1 MTKPTIRVAID
12 VGSKSHRVGVG
23 LSEGQVLEGFSI
35 AHNQKGFEYF
45 FGRVELHR
53 QRLERPVEVA
63 MEGYNGWARPL
74 DQQIQQRGYKLL
86 NVNNLKLARFKEIF
100 PAPAKTDQIDT
111 DKMLELFQL
120 GDTLK
125 RAKNVIQEVK
135 PVPAENQQLKRL
147 TRRRRQLVDEKVSLG
162 NRLLA
167 DLQAICPELSALTG
181 SVDNRWF
188 LNFLTARKDLRQ
200 LSRLRRH
207 SVLQIKRIGSF
218 YADIIQSWQKEA
230 HFSAEVEWVGE
241 MIHHDARRML
251 ELLEQIAQLN
261 NAIEDLTQRSAMA
274 QRIRSIPGFGIISS
288 AELAGEIGT
297 LERFAGEA
305 SLAMYLGMATLDN
318 SSSQTEGARR
328 TRHVNQRTRQAM
340 MRLWPG
346 TCARFPSHRPTT
358 PRREP
363 KAKDT
368 TKLSDP
374 WPVIWFEC
382 YGKCSPR
389 TATTRSAHEKTL
401 DNSTGMF
408 KYSIWLL
415 ERPFKLA
422 MAT

>member
-35 AHNQKGFEYF
+35 AHNQEGFEQF
-45 FGRVELHR
+45 FGRVEFYR
-53 QRLERPVEVA
+53 QRWERPVEVA

-74 DQQIQQRGYKLL
+74 DQQIQQRGYRLL

-100 PAPAKTDQIDT
+100 PAPAKTDHIDT

-135 PVPAENQQLKRL
+135 PVPEENRQLKRL

-162 NRLLA
+162 NRLKA

-207 SVLQIKRIGSF
+207 SVLKIKGIGSF

-230 HFSAEVEWVGE
+230 HFSEEVEWVGQ
-241 MIHHDARRML
+241 MIHNDAQRML
-251 ELLEQIAQLN
+251 GLLEQIGQLER
-261 NAIEDLTQRSAMA
+261 AFEALTQRSEMA
-274 QRIRSIPGFGIISS
+274 QRIGSIPGFGVISC

-318 SSSQTEGARR
+318 SSSSTEGTRR

-340 MRLWPG
+340 MAAVARHLREVPQSQTYYDKKRAEGKGYNQAIRSLARHLVRVLWRML
-346 TCARFPSHRPTT
+346 TEDRDY
-358 PRREP
+358 E
-363 KAKDT
+363 
-368 TKLSDP
+368 
-374 WPVIWFEC
+374 I
-382 YGKCSPR
+382 
-389 TATTRSAHEKTL
+389 RS
-401 DNSTGMF
+401 
-408 KYSIWLL
+408 
-415 ERPFKLA
+415 
-422 MAT
+422 

>member
-63 MEGYNGWARPL
+63 MEGYNGWSRPL

-188 LNFLTARKDLRQ
+188 FNFLTARKNLRQ

-218 YADIIQSWQKEA
+218 YTDIIQSWQKEA

-305 SLAMYLGMATLDN
+305 SLAMGGRA
-318 SSSQTEGARR
+318 
-328 TRHVNQRTRQAM
+328 V
-340 MRLWPG
+340 PV
-346 TCARFPSHRPTT
+346 
-358 PRREP
+358 
-363 KAKDT
+363 
-368 TKLSDP
+368 DP
-374 WPVIWFEC
+374 H
-382 YGKCSPR
+382 S
-389 TATTRSAHEKTL
+389 RSAAPGSLPRHRGSASGCFAL
-401 DNSTGMF
+401 ASG
-408 KYSIWLL
+408 YPSAWLGL
-415 ERPFKLA
+415 GSGTDVPSPSSRRDAFRIRDRAAFSRPL
-422 MAT
+422 

>member
-261 NAIEDLTQRSAMA
+261 NAIEDLTQRSANGSEDQKYPWLRNHF
-274 QRIRSIPGFGIISS
+274 QRRVGRRDRHTGALRRRGEPGHVPGDGHFGQLLLPDGGSSTHPSCEPANSPGHDGGCGPAPARGSPVTDLLLQEESRRQKIQPSYPIPGPSS
-288 AELAGEIGT
+288 G
-297 LERFAGEA
+297 
-305 SLAMYLGMATLDN
+305 
-318 SSSQTEGARR
+318 SSVMENAHRGP
-328 TRHVNQRTRQAM
+328 
-340 MRLWPG
+340 RLRDPLMKKRLTILPG
-346 TCARFPSHRPTT
+346 
-358 PRREP
+358 
-363 KAKDT
+363 
-368 TKLSDP
+368 
-374 WPVIWFEC
+374 
-382 YGKCSPR
+382 CS
-389 TATTRSAHEKTL
+389 S
-401 DNSTGMF
+401 
-408 KYSIWLL
+408 
-415 ERPFKLA
+415 
-422 MAT
+422 

>member
-261 NAIEDLTQRSAMA
+261 NAIEDLTQRSANGSEDQKYPWLRNHF
-274 QRIRSIPGFGIISS
+274 QRRVGRRDP
-288 AELAGEIGT
+288 GEIGT

-340 MRLWPG
+340 MAAVARHLREVPQSQTYYSKKRAEGKRYNQAIRSLARHLVRVLW
-346 TCARFPSHRPTT
+346 
-358 PRREP
+358 
-363 KAKDT
+363 
-368 TKLSDP
+368 
-374 WPVIWFEC
+374 
-382 YGKCSPR
+382 KCSPR

-408 KYSIWLL
+408 KLL
-415 ERPFKLA
+415 GAWES
-422 MAT
+422 

>member
-147 TRRRRQLVDEKVSLG
+147 PRRRRQLVDEKVSLG

-218 YADIIQSWQKEA
+218 YADIIPSWQKEA

-340 MRLWPG
+340 MAAVARHLREVPQSQTYYSKKRAEGKRYNQAIRSLARHLVRVLWKML
-346 TCARFPSHRPTT
+346 TEDRDY
-358 PRREP
+358 E
-363 KAKDT
+363 
-368 TKLSDP
+368 
-374 WPVIWFEC
+374 I
-382 YGKCSPR
+382 
-389 TATTRSAHEKTL
+389 RS
-401 DNSTGMF
+401 
-408 KYSIWLL
+408 
-415 ERPFKLA
+415 
-422 MAT
+422 

>member
-63 MEGYNGWARPL
+63 MEGYNGWSRPL

-305 SLAMYLGMATLDN
+305 SLAMYLGMAALDN

-340 MRLWPG
+340 MAAVARHLREVPQSQTYYSKKRAEGKRYNQAIRSLARHLVRVLWKML
-346 TCARFPSHRPTT
+346 TEDRDY
-358 PRREP
+358 E
-363 KAKDT
+363 
-368 TKLSDP
+368 
-374 WPVIWFEC
+374 I
-382 YGKCSPR
+382 
-389 TATTRSAHEKTL
+389 RS
-401 DNSTGMF
+401 
-408 KYSIWLL
+408 
-415 ERPFKLA
+415 
-422 MAT
+422 

>member
-297 LERFAGEA
+297 LERFASEA

-318 SSSQTEGARR
+318 SSSQTDGARR

-340 MRLWPG
+340 MAAVARHLREVPQSQTYYSKKRAEGKRYNQAIRSLARHLVRGLWKML
-346 TCARFPSHRPTT
+346 TEDRDY
-358 PRREP
+358 E
-363 KAKDT
+363 
-368 TKLSDP
+368 
-374 WPVIWFEC
+374 I
-382 YGKCSPR
+382 
-389 TATTRSAHEKTL
+389 RS
-401 DNSTGMF
+401 
-408 KYSIWLL
+408 
-415 ERPFKLA
+415 
-422 MAT
+422 

>member
-167 DLQAICPELSALTG
+167 DRQAICPELSALTG

-241 MIHHDARRML
+241 MILHDARRML

-340 MRLWPG
+340 MAAVARHLREVPQSQTYYSKKRAEGKRYNQAIRSQARHLVRVLWKML
-346 TCARFPSHRPTT
+346 TEDRDY
-358 PRREP
+358 E
-363 KAKDT
+363 
-368 TKLSDP
+368 
-374 WPVIWFEC
+374 I
-382 YGKCSPR
+382 
-389 TATTRSAHEKTL
+389 RS
-401 DNSTGMF
+401 
-408 KYSIWLL
+408 
-415 ERPFKLA
+415 
-422 MAT
+422 

>member
-1 MTKPTIRVAID
+1 M
-12 VGSKSHRVGVG
+12 
-23 LSEGQVLEGFSI
+23 
-35 AHNQKGFEYF
+35 
-45 FGRVELHR
+45 
-53 QRLERPVEVA
+53 
-63 MEGYNGWARPL
+63 
-74 DQQIQQRGYKLL
+74 
-86 NVNNLKLARFKEIF
+86 
-100 PAPAKTDQIDT
+100 
-111 DKMLELFQL
+111 
-120 GDTLK
+120 
-125 RAKNVIQEVK
+125 
-135 PVPAENQQLKRL
+135 
-147 TRRRRQLVDEKVSLG
+147 DEKVSLG

-188 LNFLTARKDLRQ
+188 LNFLTARKNLRQ

-340 MRLWPG
+340 MAAVARHLREVPQSQTYYSKKRAEGKRYNQAIRSLARHLVRVLWKML
-346 TCARFPSHRPTT
+346 TEDRDY
-358 PRREP
+358 E
-363 KAKDT
+363 
-368 TKLSDP
+368 
-374 WPVIWFEC
+374 I
-382 YGKCSPR
+382 
-389 TATTRSAHEKTL
+389 RS
-401 DNSTGMF
+401 
-408 KYSIWLL
+408 
-415 ERPFKLA
+415 
-422 MAT
+422 

>member
-318 SSSQTEGARR
+318 SSSQTEGTRR

-340 MRLWPG
+340 MAAVARHLREVPQSQTYYSKKRAEGKRYNQAIRSLARHLVRVLWKML
-346 TCARFPSHRPTT
+346 TEDRDY
-358 PRREP
+358 E
-363 KAKDT
+363 
-368 TKLSDP
+368 
-374 WPVIWFEC
+374 I
-382 YGKCSPR
+382 
-389 TATTRSAHEKTL
+389 RS
-401 DNSTGMF
+401 
-408 KYSIWLL
+408 
-415 ERPFKLA
+415 
-422 MAT
+422 

>member
-318 SSSQTEGARR
+318 SSSQTEGTRR

-340 MRLWPG
+340 MAAVVRHLREVPQSQTYYSKKRAEGKRYNQAIRSLARHLVRVLWKML
-346 TCARFPSHRPTT
+346 TEDRDY
-358 PRREP
+358 E
-363 KAKDT
+363 
-368 TKLSDP
+368 
-374 WPVIWFEC
+374 I
-382 YGKCSPR
+382 
-389 TATTRSAHEKTL
+389 RS
-401 DNSTGMF
+401 
-408 KYSIWLL
+408 
-415 ERPFKLA
+415 
-422 MAT
+422 

>member
-35 AHNQKGFEYF
+35 AHNQYF

-318 SSSQTEGARR
+318 SSSQTEGVRR

-340 MRLWPG
+340 MAAVARHLREVPQSQTYYSKKRAEGKRYNQAIRSLARHLVRVLWKML
-346 TCARFPSHRPTT
+346 TEDRDY
-358 PRREP
+358 E
-363 KAKDT
+363 
-368 TKLSDP
+368 
-374 WPVIWFEC
+374 I
-382 YGKCSPR
+382 
-389 TATTRSAHEKTL
+389 RS
-401 DNSTGMF
+401 
-408 KYSIWLL
+408 
-415 ERPFKLA
+415 
-422 MAT
+422 